1 MEISEILGR
10 VQENKTEE
18 SEQRSIS
25 RMYQE
30 VHLHKKLYISWESTK
45 F

>member
-1 MEISEILGR
+1 MEILEILGR
-10 VQENKTEE
+10 VQENKTAE

-30 VHLHKKLYISWESTK
+30 MHLHEEVHISWESTK